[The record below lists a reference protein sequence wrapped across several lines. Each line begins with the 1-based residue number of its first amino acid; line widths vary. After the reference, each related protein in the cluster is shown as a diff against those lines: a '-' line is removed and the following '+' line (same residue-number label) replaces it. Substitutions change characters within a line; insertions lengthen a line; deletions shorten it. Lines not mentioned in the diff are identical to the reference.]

1 MAIQIDVQSIEAPTI
16 HSSSSRSLAN
26 ELQQEDE
33 RMVQYVERERRG
45 TDKDRM
51 DALARSKL
59 YRSDGFTHSNGNGKG
74 KEREWAVE
82 LDVVKGDGSIDKIRN
97 SRATEVEEGSDE
109 EEDDDTE
116 DSDGSSL
123 STAEGINSFD
133 QSQPSSSRDKE
144 SEGLRPAPP
153 PAPPPL
159 SLPAPI
165 PSTSTA
171 PPPLPPSTPPSTL
184 ASLPKILQPILKRPS
199 PARLHSSNT
208 SEGQTLS
215 FSPSLPGSLSRSN
228 SAASPSLLTSY
239 VPELPLS
246 NALESPSA
254 ASDIPTLSPTLKDSR
269 RTAFPAL
276 DRRST
281 IGDDKE
287 VGAGSGATSSGG
299 HFFDPTA
306 TIRSWKSTLTSR
318 RNPDKKRL
326 AALGFEEELQRDYDF
341 HASFGISLCN
351 IGGLPGK
358 HSLQTPSCSILTHH
372 LVNRNRVGRSD
383 GVADRGREY
392 VRCRLAYIRS
402 LHVQSRRRTR

>member
-1 MAIQIDVQSIEAPTI
+1 
-16 HSSSSRSLAN
+16 
-26 ELQQEDE
+26 
-33 RMVQYVERERRG
+33 MVQYVANSRG
-45 TDKDRM
+45 TDKDGM

-59 YRSDGFTHSNGNGKG
+59 YRSEGFTSSNGKG

-82 LDVVKGDGSIDKIRN
+82 LDVVQGDGSTDKIRN

-133 QSQPSSSRDKE
+133 RSEPSSSRVDKE
-144 SEGLRPAPP
+144 SDHLRPAPP

-159 SLPAPI
+159 TLPLPV

-171 PPPLPPSTPPSTL
+171 PPLPLPPPTSPNTL
-184 ASLPKILQPILKRPS
+184 GSLPKILQPILKRPS

-208 SEGQTLS
+208 SEGHTLS
-215 FSPSLPGSLSRSN
+215 FSPSLPDSLSRSN

-254 ASDIPTLSPTLKDSR
+254 ASDIPTLSPTLKESR
-269 RTAFPAL
+269 HPVFPTL

-287 VGAGSGATSSGG
+287 VGAGSGATSSAG

-306 TIRSWKSTLTSR
+306 TIRSWKSTLTSK

-326 AALGFEEELQRDYDF
+326 AALGFEEELQRDV
-341 HASFGISLCN
+341 SFPLF
-351 IGGLPGK
+351 L
-358 HSLQTPSCSILTHH
+358 LYPSVLS
-372 LVNRNRVGRSD
+372 
-383 GVADRGREY
+383 Y
-392 VRCRLAYIRS
+392 
-402 LHVQSRRRTR
+402 